1 MTACIK
7 AGVYDN
13 LLKSLKLR
21 TVSHP
26 LLLKL
31 PGGQRG
37 VGSQEMRGCT
47 ALFWSTPA
55 RLETWRGRKSSFS
68 SSTLRGKKI
77 NRIQETIL
85 YFKILKYLAP
95 RKHEFNPPAPLSHS
109 SSRFYTQKGI
119 SRLYFSSIYCIT
131 EKAKESKTPS
141 LARLL
146 IASQISVEP
155 KGLREARMLINT
167 PLAVLQPAKDGA
179 QKN

>member
-26 LLLKL
+26 LLLRL
-31 PGGQRG
+31 PGGQWG
-37 VGSQEMRGCT
+37 VGSGEMRGCT
-47 ALFWSTPA
+47 VLFQSTPTG
-55 RLETWRGRKSSFS
+55 LGTWRGRSSSFS
-68 SSTLRGKKI
+68 SSTLKRKKKI
-77 NRIQETIL
+77 PACKKTIQ

-95 RKHEFNPPAPLSHS
+95 RKHKFNLSALLPHF
-109 SSRFYTQKGI
+109 SSRFYSQKGI
-119 SRLYFSSIYCIT
+119 SRLYFSNIYCIT

-141 LARLL
+141 LAGLL

-167 PLAVLQPAKDGA
+167 PRAAL
-179 QKN
+179 